1 MARWACASDNN
12 LAFFNMNSK
21 NLSHS
26 ACPQGLG
33 MFLPK
38 KNDKDRRIPN
48 LQEKIN
54 TVLLELGLV
63 KQEEGKFLDIID
75 LKNKL
80 NSLENKLER

>member
-1 MARWACASDNN
+1 
-12 LAFFNMNSK
+12 
-21 NLSHS
+21 
-26 ACPQGLG
+26 

-80 NSLENKLER
+80 NSLEKN